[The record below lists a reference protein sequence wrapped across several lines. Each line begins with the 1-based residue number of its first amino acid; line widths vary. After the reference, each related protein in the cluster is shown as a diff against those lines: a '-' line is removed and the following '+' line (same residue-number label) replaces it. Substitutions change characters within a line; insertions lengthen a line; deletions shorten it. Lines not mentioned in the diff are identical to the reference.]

1 MGDWMWWIM
10 TCGISLYFVMLLLD
24 FNKPSKKLMDQID
37 SQEQRRRE
45 MEMRATKLQEDII
58 QIKSRSED
66 IDLQMEDLEQRRK
79 DLLPDANKRRMIPI
93 EAGPFPMG
101 SRAEDSPDS
110 ERPAHPVHLSAFYI
124 DAYPV
129 TNQDYREFVNCV
141 GYKTPIHWQRGNPP
155 MGLARHPV
163 VNVSWQDAKAYA
175 DWMGARLPTEAEWE
189 KASRGSDE
197 RLYPW
202 GNRFVEDRC
211 NALGSVGTTVPVD
224 EFALGRS
231 PYNIWDMSGNVYEWC
246 EDFWDESYYQYSP
259 STNPKGPEGGQERV
273 IRGGFFG
280 ETRAN
285 VRTTHRNSSPETHT
299 RETIGFRLAHDSD
312 EM

>member
-202 GNRFVEDRC
+202 DPSERLCPLTSLHWAGVPTI
-211 NALGSVGTTVPVD
+211 SGTCRATCTNGVK
-224 EFALGRS
+224 
-231 PYNIWDMSGNVYEWC
+231 ISGM
-246 EDFWDESYYQYSP
+246 
-259 STNPKGPEGGQERV
+259 RV
-273 IRGGFFG
+273 IISIRH
-280 ETRAN
+280 RRIPRDRKV
-285 VRTTHRNSSPETHT
+285 VRS
-299 RETIGFRLAHDSD
+299 A
-312 EM
+312 